1 MQKANGLLCA
11 VSCEFRAID
20 GDVGGVIGQLLL
32 RMIAKLFER
41 DVDGAG
47 DVRFDVRLPREDVDY
62 SERGI
67 VEAALQLVA
76 RDLGIGG

>member
-20 GDVGGVIGQLLL
+20 GDVGRVIGQLLL

-47 DVRFDVRLPREDVDY
+47 DVRLNVRLARQDVDY
-62 SERGI
+62 RERGI
-67 VEAALQLVA
+67 AETALQLVA
-76 RDLGIGG
+76 RDLVSAG